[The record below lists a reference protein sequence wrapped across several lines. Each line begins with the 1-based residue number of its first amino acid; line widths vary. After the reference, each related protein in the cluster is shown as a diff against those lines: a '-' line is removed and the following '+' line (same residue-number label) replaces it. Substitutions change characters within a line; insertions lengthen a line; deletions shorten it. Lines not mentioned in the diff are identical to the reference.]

1 MAHRTKLPEDWT
13 PAEIDNTL
21 ELTLLDAVEQVA
33 SVARGAMMCE
43 DMFVAADRPLKYLS
57 VRLGLNAEQALLF
70 ATFFNMYYDNQ
81 ISPVDI
87 GRFLDIPPLQLLRI
101 TSNIDELVARGFIRE
116 GWDSRSKVYFVPPT
130 TIDAVKQN
138 MVPVKP
144 NREKLSL
151 KEWFD
156 ELDMIFQE
164 RMADDIYYRGMLM
177 EVEDLITSNLELDFI
192 QQVRALSLDKG
203 DMVILLWCCNLLVN
217 ENKKEFRLNDFAE
230 IFDNRVS
237 FSKVKRQFSGG
248 KSPLQSKGLL
258 QNSKSE
264 NTMHRDIY
272 ELGEVVVK
280 DMLGELN
287 IDTSEKPSKYIISHK
302 NITSKHMFYNPKE
315 QTSIE
320 QLTALMQ
327 PAKFEEVCDRLSQQG
342 MRRGFTCLF
351 YGGPGTGK
359 TETVLQL
366 ARATGRDLL
375 QVNVNEIKSMW
386 VGESE
391 KNIKQLFDNYRNMV
405 RKSKTAPILFFNEA
419 DSIINKRMKNAERSV
434 DKMENSVQNIIL
446 QEMENLEGIMIAT
459 TNLTQ
464 NMDKAFERRFL
475 YKVEFAKPS
484 LSARSMIW
492 QSMIPELTQKD
503 AEGLALKYDFSGG
516 QIENIARKQ
525 IVDNI
530 ITGKIF
536 SLDSL
541 SRHCDSE
548 IISGGE
554 IRRAIGF

>member
-405 RKSKTAPILFFNEA
+405 SKSKTAPILFFNEA

>member
-1 MAHRTKLPEDWT
+1 MAQRTKLQEDWS

-21 ELTLLDAVEQVA
+21 ELTLLDAIEQVA
-33 SVARGAMMCE
+33 TVARGSMMCE

-57 VRLGLNAEQALLF
+57 IRLGLNDEQALLF

-87 GRFLDIPPLQLLRI
+87 GRYLEIPPLHLLRI

-116 GWDSRSKVYFVPPT
+116 GWDSRSKVYYVPPT
-130 TIDAVKQN
+130 TIDAVKMN
-138 MVPVKP
+138 TVPVKP

-164 RMADDIYYRGMLM
+164 RVADDIYYRGMLM
-177 EVEDLITSNLELDFI
+177 EVEDLITANLELDFV
-192 QQVRALSLDKG
+192 QQLRALSLDKS
-203 DMVILLWCCNLLVN
+203 DMIVMLWCCNLLVN
-217 ENKKEFRLNDFAE
+217 ESKKEVRLNDFSE

-237 FSKVKRQFSGG
+237 FAKVKRQFSSG
-248 KSPLQSKGLL
+248 KSPLLTKGLL
-258 QNSKSE
+258 QHSKNE
-264 NTMHRDIY
+264 NAMHRDVY
-272 ELGEVVVK
+272 ELSEVVAK

-287 IDTSEKPSKYIISHK
+287 IDTSAKPSKYIINHK
-302 NITSKHMFYNPKE
+302 SIIAKHMFYNPKE

-327 PAKFEEVCDRLSQQG
+327 PEKFVEVCDRLTQQG

-366 ARATGRDLL
+366 ALATGRDLL

-391 KNIKQLFDNYRNMV
+391 KNIKELFNNYRNMV
-405 RKSKTAPILFFNEA
+405 RNSKTAPILFFNEA

-446 QEMENLEGIMIAT
+446 QEMETLEGIMIAT

-541 SRHCDSE
+541 SQHCDSE